1 VLFEPGRFE
10 PIIVLETRGARTL
23 LPILRRRLHART
35 GRGGGGDGAHRWGRL
50 SRTCLCPVLFGR
62 TAPGVSPVQTSI
74 QRMGARV
81 AGSSVPAS
89 YSTTVMAPGA

>member
-35 GRGGGGDGAHRWGRL
+35 GRAGAGVAHTVGVDFREL
-50 SRTCLCPVLFGR
+50 VCALFCLG
-62 TAPGVSPVQTSI
+62 A
-74 QRMGARV
+74 QRQV
-81 AGSSVPAS
+81 
-89 YSTTVMAPGA
+89 